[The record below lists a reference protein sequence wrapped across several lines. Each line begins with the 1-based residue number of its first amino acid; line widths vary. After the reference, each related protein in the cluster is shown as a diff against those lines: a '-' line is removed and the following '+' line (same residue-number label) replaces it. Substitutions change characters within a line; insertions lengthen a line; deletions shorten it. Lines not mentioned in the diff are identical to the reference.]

1 MKFIINTLG
10 CKVNTYESNVM
21 RDLLL
26 NAGYKEA
33 QEKALPKFKYYAL
46 MMADL
51 RKTLDEEIK
60 PLLS

>member
-33 QEKALPKFKYYAL
+33 QENEKSQRKEN
-46 MMADL
+46 DL
-51 RKTLDEEIK
+51 YHMYK
-60 PLLS
+60 